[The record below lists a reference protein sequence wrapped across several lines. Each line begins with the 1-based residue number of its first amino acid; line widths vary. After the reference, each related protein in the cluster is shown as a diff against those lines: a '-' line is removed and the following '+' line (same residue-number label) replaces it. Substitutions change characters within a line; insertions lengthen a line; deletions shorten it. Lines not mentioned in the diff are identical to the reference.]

1 MPTKQ
6 NSMNEEVHVFSMMN
20 YKLGKCNFIEV
31 RRIVDCWLRILRLC
45 GFTRKEILIVH
56 NQTHTIQKV
65 YSCPQCDKHFI

>member
-31 RRIVDCWLRILRLC
+31 RRIVDC
-45 GFTRKEILIVH
+45 
-56 NQTHTIQKV
+56 
-65 YSCPQCDKHFI
+65 